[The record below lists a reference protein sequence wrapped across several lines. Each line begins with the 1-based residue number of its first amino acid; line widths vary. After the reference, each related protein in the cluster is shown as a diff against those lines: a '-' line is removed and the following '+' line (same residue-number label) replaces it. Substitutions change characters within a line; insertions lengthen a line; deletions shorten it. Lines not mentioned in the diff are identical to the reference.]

1 MEDFRR
7 EVVEDCALNSLIN
20 SIPEKLKERII
31 DAIKSIASQ
40 GECGAYISTSAI
52 SSISKRNDK
61 DCDIADRIGL
71 HDLICIVYK
80 PKKFF
85 WKVIKVSEKNKILVD
100 KEYER
105 EIIISKIKIW
115 LDSIG
120 YTTWYSDDGNLQIDW
135 IKHWQKN

>member
-1 MEDFRR
+1 MEDFKR
-7 EVVEDCALNSLIN
+7 EAIESCALNSLIN

-31 DAIKSIASQ
+31 DGIKIIASR
-40 GECGAYISTSAI
+40 GECGAYIGTSAI
-52 SSISKRNDK
+52 SLISKENDK

-71 HDLICIVYK
+71 HNLTCMVYK

-100 KEYER
+100 KENER
-105 EIIISKIKIW
+105 EIMLSKIKIW

-135 IKHWQKN
+135 LKH